1 MGREGKASFQHT
13 RHQTPHVFISTAYRW
28 SCNTRYDSRA
38 LPAVRDRDQRPS
50 APGCLRDGIREMLP
64 SSHAT
69 ASPPSRAIRRPVP
82 PPGVT
87 ARLRARICAQP
98 RRCPTASRA
107 APRRAVPCSRSRGGD
122 AAPSGR
128 SFWRTIPEAPPP
140 LPGPGMHTKPGPR
153 PGTAAA
159 IRAVTLA
166 EEAVVVRVD
175 PPHDGLQPPLLL
187 FRAEPRVLLRL
198 LLREREPRIKPP
210 PRSARFG
217 PARPP
222 APPPTCPPSSASRS

>member
-28 SCNTRYDSRA
+28 SCNTRYNSRA

-107 APRRAVPCSRSRGGD
+107 APRRAMQPLSGRRRGSLRTVFLADHPGGAAAAPRPRDAHKARTPPGYSRGD
-122 AAPSGR
+122 
-128 SFWRTIPEAPPP
+128 
-140 LPGPGMHTKPGPR
+140 PR
-153 PGTAAA
+153 RYP
-159 IRAVTLA
+159 
-166 EEAVVVRVD
+166 
-175 PPHDGLQPPLLL
+175 
-187 FRAEPRVLLRL
+187 
-198 LLREREPRIKPP
+198 
-210 PRSARFG
+210 
-217 PARPP
+217 
-222 APPPTCPPSSASRS
+222 C